1 MGEVAMN
8 VVEPGSMGA
17 SLIARVGAILT
28 RPNETW
34 DVIDAETTEI
44 PELYKT
50 YVVPLAAIPAVCKAI
65 GILALGGIHIFGI
78 HVRPSLTGVISEMVV
93 SYVLTLVGVYV
104 LALVIDELAPHF
116 GAARGRTQA
125 FKLAAYSGTAWWVAG
140 VFRLVPGVGGLLVL
154 LGGLYT
160 LYLMYL
166 GLPKLMR
173 VEGDRTMPYLAV
185 SLVVTLL
192 LTILIGALA
201 SCFTDIGG
209 PLSIDT

>member
-1 MGEVAMN
+1 
-8 VVEPGSMGA
+8 
-17 SLIARVGAILT
+17 
-28 RPNETW
+28 
-34 DVIDAETTEI
+34 
-44 PELYKT
+44 
-50 YVVPLAAIPAVCKAI
+50 
-65 GILALGGIHIFGI
+65 
-78 HVRPSLTGVISEMVV
+78 VISEMVV

-104 LALVIDELAPHF
+104 LALVIDQLAPQF

-125 FKLAAYSGTAWWVAG
+125 FKLAAYSGTAWWLAG
-140 VFRLVPGVGGLLVL
+140 VFRLLPGIGGLFMV

-173 VEGDRTMPYLAV
+173 VEGDRTVPYLAV

-192 LTILIGALA
+192 LMLLIGMLS
-201 SCFTDIGG
+201 SCFNHIGG

>member
-1 MGEVAMN
+1 MN
-8 VVEPGSMGA
+8 VVEPGSAGA
-17 SLIARVGAILT
+17 SLFARASAILL
-28 RPNETW
+28 RPHETW
-34 DVIDAETTEI
+34 DLIDAETTEI
-44 PELYKT
+44 PDLYKT
-50 YVVPLAAIPAVCKAI
+50 YVAPLAAIPAVCGAV
-65 GILALGGIHIFGI
+65 GLLGLGGIHIFGV
-78 HVRPSLTGVISEMVV
+78 HLRPSLTGVVTEMVV

-104 LALVIDELAPHF
+104 LALVIDELAPRF

-140 VFRLVPGVGGLLVL
+140 IFRLLPGIGGVFML

-166 GLPKLMR
+166 GLPKLMK
-173 VEGDRTMPYLAV
+173 VDNDRTTPYLAV

-192 LTILIGALA
+192 LTILIAMLS
-201 SCFTDIGG
+201 SCFTNMGG

>member
-1 MGEVAMN
+1 MN
-8 VVEPGSMGA
+8 VVEPGSAGA
-17 SLIARVGAILT
+17 SLIGRASAILT
-28 RPNETW
+28 KPAETW
-34 DVIDAETTEI
+34 DVIDAETTQI
-44 PELYKT
+44 PDIYKT
-50 YVVPLAAIPAVCKAI
+50 YVAPLAAIPAVCGAI
-65 GILALGGIHIFGI
+65 GLLGLGGIRIFGV
-78 HVRPSLTGVISEMVV
+78 HLRPSFAGVISEMVV

-104 LALVIDELAPHF
+104 LALVIDQLAPQF

-140 VFRLVPGVGGLLVL
+140 LFRLLPGIGGLFMV

-173 VEGDRTMPYLAV
+173 VEGDRTVPYLAV

-192 LTILIGALA
+192 LMILIGMLS
-201 SCFTDIGG
+201 SCFNHIGG

>member
-1 MGEVAMN
+1 MN
-8 VVEPGSMGA
+8 VVEPGSVGA
-17 SLIARVGAILT
+17 SLIARASAVLT
-28 RPNETW
+28 RPAETW
-34 DVIDAETTEI
+34 DVIDAETTQI
-44 PELYKT
+44 PDIYKT
-50 YVVPLAAIPAVCKAI
+50 YVAPLAAIPAVCGAI
-65 GILALGGIHIFGI
+65 GLLGLGGISIFGV
-78 HVRPSLTGVISEMVV
+78 HLRPSFAGVISEMVV

-104 LALVIDELAPHF
+104 LALVIDQLAPQF

-125 FKLAAYSGTAWWVAG
+125 FKLAAYSGTAWWLAG
-140 VFRLVPGVGGLLVL
+140 VFRLLPGIGGLFMV

-173 VEGDRTMPYLAV
+173 VEGDRTVPYLAV

-192 LTILIGALA
+192 LMLLIGMLS
-201 SCFTDIGG
+201 SCFNHIGG

>member
-1 MGEVAMN
+1 MN
-8 VVEPGSMGA
+8 VVEPGSAGA
-17 SLIARVGAILT
+17 SLIARASAILT
-28 RPNETW
+28 KPAETW
-34 DVIDAETTEI
+34 DVIDAETTQI
-44 PELYKT
+44 PDIYKS
-50 YVVPLAAIPAVCKAI
+50 YVAPLAAIPAVSGVI
-65 GILALGGIHIFGI
+65 GLLGLGGISIFGV
-78 HVRPSLTGVISEMVV
+78 HLRPSFAGVLSEMVV

-104 LALVIDELAPHF
+104 LALVIDQLAPQF

-140 VFRLVPGVGGLLVL
+140 LFRLLPAIGGLFMV

-173 VEGDRTMPYLAV
+173 VEGDRTVPYLAV

-192 LTILIGALA
+192 LMLLIGMLS
-201 SCFTDIGG
+201 SCFNHIGG

>member
-1 MGEVAMN
+1 MN
-8 VVEPGSMGA
+8 VVEPGSVGA
-17 SLIARVGAILT
+17 SLIARAGAILT

-34 DVIDAETTEI
+34 NVIDAETTAI
-44 PELYKT
+44 PDLYKT
-50 YVVPLAAIPAVCKAI
+50 YVAPLAAIPAVCGAV
-65 GILALGGIHIFGI
+65 GLLGLGGIHIFGV
-78 HVRPSLTGVISEMVV
+78 HLRPTLSGVLTDMVV

-104 LALVIDELAPHF
+104 LAVVIDELAPRF
-116 GAARGRTQA
+116 GAVRGRTQA

-140 VFRLVPGVGGLLVL
+140 MFRLLPVIGGLFML

-173 VEGDRTMPYLAV
+173 VEGDRTAPYLAL
-185 SLVVTLL
+185 SLAATLL
-192 LTILIGALA
+192 ISLMMGLLA
-201 SCFTDIGG
+201 SCFTNIGG

>member
-1 MGEVAMN
+1 MN
-8 VVEPGSMGA
+8 VVEPGSAGA
-17 SLIARVGAILT
+17 SLVARVGAILT
-28 RPNETW
+28 KPNQTW

-44 PELYKT
+44 PDLYKT
-50 YVVPLAAIPAVCKAI
+50 YVAPLAAIPAVCGAI
-65 GILALGGIHIFGI
+65 GLLGLGGFHIFGV
-78 HVRPSLTGVISEMVV
+78 HVRPTITGVISEMVV
-93 SYVLTLVGVYV
+93 NYVLTLVGVYI
-104 LALVIDELAPHF
+104 LALVIDQLAPQF

-140 VFRLVPGVGGLLVL
+140 IFRLLPEIGGLFML

-166 GLPKLMR
+166 GLPKLMK

-185 SLVVTLL
+185 SVVVTMVI
-192 LTILIGALA
+192 TILIGML
-201 SCFTDIGG
+201 SRCFVDIGG

>member
-1 MGEVAMN
+1 MN
-8 VVEPGSMGA
+8 VVEPGSAGA
-17 SLIARVGAILT
+17 SLIARASAILT
-28 RPNETW
+28 KPVETW
-34 DVIDAETTEI
+34 DVIDAETTQI
-44 PELYKT
+44 PDIYKT
-50 YVVPLAAIPAVCKAI
+50 YVAPLAAIPAVCGAI
-65 GILALGGIHIFGI
+65 GLLGLGGISIFGV
-78 HVRPSLTGVISEMVV
+78 HLRPSFAGVISEMVV

-104 LALVIDELAPHF
+104 LALVIDQLAPQF

-125 FKLAAYSGTAWWVAG
+125 FKLAAYSGTAWWLAG
-140 VFRLVPGVGGLLVL
+140 VFRLLPGIGGLFMV

-173 VEGDRTMPYLAV
+173 VEGDRTVPYLAV

-192 LTILIGALA
+192 LMLLIGMLS
-201 SCFTDIGG
+201 SCFNHIGG

>member
-1 MGEVAMN
+1 MN
-8 VVEPGSMGA
+8 VVEPGSAGA
-17 SLIARVGAILT
+17 SLFARASAILL
-28 RPNETW
+28 RPHETW
-34 DVIDAETTEI
+34 DLIDAETTEI
-44 PELYKT
+44 PDLYKT
-50 YVVPLAAIPAVCKAI
+50 YVAPLAAVPAVCGAV
-65 GILALGGIHIFGI
+65 GLLGLGGIHIFGV
-78 HVRPSLTGVISEMVV
+78 HLRPSLTGVITEMVV

-104 LALVIDELAPHF
+104 LALVIDELAPRF

-140 VFRLVPGVGGLLVL
+140 IFRLLPGIGGVFTL

-166 GLPKLMR
+166 GLPKLMK
-173 VEGDRTMPYLAV
+173 VDDDRTTPYLAV

-192 LTILIGALA
+192 LSILIAMLS
-201 SCFTDIGG
+201 SCFTNLGG

>member
-1 MGEVAMN
+1 MN
-8 VVEPGSMGA
+8 VVEPGSAGA
-17 SLIARVGAILT
+17 SLIARASAILT
-28 RPNETW
+28 RPAETW
-34 DVIDAETTEI
+34 DVIDAETTQI
-44 PELYKT
+44 PDIYKT
-50 YVVPLAAIPAVCKAI
+50 YVAPLAAIPAVCGAI
-65 GILALGGIHIFGI
+65 GLLGLGGISIFGV
-78 HVRPSLTGVISEMVV
+78 HLRPSFAGVISEMVV

-104 LALVIDELAPHF
+104 LALVIDQLAPQF

-125 FKLAAYSGTAWWVAG
+125 FKLAAYSGTAWWLAG
-140 VFRLVPGVGGLLVL
+140 VFRLLPGIGGLFMV

-173 VEGDRTMPYLAV
+173 VEGDRTVPYLAV

-192 LTILIGALA
+192 LMLLIGMLS
-201 SCFTDIGG
+201 SCFNHIGG

>member
-1 MGEVAMN
+1 MN
-8 VVEPGSMGA
+8 VVEPGSAGA
-17 SLIARVGAILT
+17 SLIARASAILT
-28 RPNETW
+28 KPAETW
-34 DVIDAETTEI
+34 DVIDAETTQI
-44 PELYKT
+44 PDIYKT
-50 YVVPLAAIPAVCKAI
+50 YVAPLAAIPAVCGAI
-65 GILALGGIHIFGI
+65 GLLGLGGISIFGV
-78 HVRPSLTGVISEMVV
+78 HLRPSFAGVISEMVV

-104 LALVIDELAPHF
+104 LALVIDQLAPQF

-125 FKLAAYSGTAWWVAG
+125 FKLAAYSGTAWWLAG
-140 VFRLVPGVGGLLVL
+140 VFRLLPGIGGLFMV

-173 VEGDRTMPYLAV
+173 VEGDRTVPYLAV

-192 LTILIGALA
+192 LMLLIGMLS
-201 SCFTDIGG
+201 SCFNHIGG